1 MTSETYRDAGVDIGA
16 GERAVEAIRG
26 AVRSTYRP
34 EVLGDIGSFGG
45 LFAMPDGYEQPV
57 LVAATDGVGTKIQIA
72 RALDRWDTIGLDL
85 VAMCVDDL
93 VCQGAEPLFFLD
105 YLSVGRLDSDRV
117 ASIVAGIADGCR
129 QAGCALIGGEM
140 AEHPGVM
147 ADDDVELVG
156 FAVGVVDRDRVITPE
171 AVQPGDA
178 LVALD
183 SPGLRSN
190 GYALARRVFLER
202 AGRSLDEPAFAGAE
216 TTLGD
221 ELLAPSVIYAPAVA
235 AIRQTVDVRSI
246 AHITGGG
253 IPGNLNRALPAHIDA
268 EVDTASW
275 EPPRVFGE
283 LAALGEVSD
292 AEMASVFN
300 LGVGMILVVAEEQV
314 GATIE
319 AAAGTGRGARRIGR
333 VIPGTGEVHLLRAP
347 RDTRSGVGTPDT

>member
-1 MTSETYRDAGVDIGA
+1 MGETYRGAGVDIDA
-16 GERAVEAIRG
+16 GEQAVDAIRD

-45 LFAMPDGYEQPV
+45 LFSMPDGYDDPV
-57 LVAATDGVGTKIQIA
+57 LVAATDGVGTKIQVA
-72 RALDRWDTIGLDL
+72 RAMDRWDTIGLDL

-105 YLSVGRLDSDRV
+105 YLSVGRLDRDRV
-117 ASIVAGIADGCR
+117 AGIVGGIADGCR

-147 ADDDVELVG
+147 DDDDVELVG
-156 FAVGVVDRDRVITPE
+156 FAVGVVDRHRVITPT

-190 GYALARRVFLER
+190 GYSLARRVFLER
-202 AGRSLDEPAFAGAE
+202 AGRSLDAPAFDGAT

-221 ELLAPSVIYAPAVA
+221 ELLAPSVIYAPAIA
-235 AIRQTVDVRSI
+235 AIRRQVDVRSI

-253 IPGNLNRALPAHIDA
+253 IPGNLNRALPQHLDA
-268 EVDTASW
+268 EVDTGSW
-275 EPPRVFGE
+275 EPPRIFGE
-283 LAALGEVSD
+283 LAALGDVSD
-292 AEMASVFN
+292 EEMANVFN
-300 LGVGMILVVAEEQV
+300 LGVGMIVVVAEEQV

-319 AAAGTGRGARRIGR
+319 AAVSTGRGARRIGH
-333 VIPGTGEVHLLRAP
+333 VVPGTGSVRLV
-347 RDTRSGVGTPDT
+347 S